1 MLPNRNLLRILFI
14 VKKKPWK
21 MFLNIFQN
29 SQEKTCSKVSLLMML
44 QASGRLLLAV
54 SFMPVTVQN

>member
-14 VKKKPWK
+14 VKKIPWK

>member
-14 VKKKPWK
+14 VKKNPWK